1 MARNGTKHFAFTT
14 LACVVLLGMTDLAWA
29 APIRTLYVATNGD
42 DTAEGT
48 TTRPWRTLQHAAQ
61 DVQPGDLI
69 IVRPGRYV
77 GVVLGWDGPQNG
89 TAANPITF
97 RGESGAIIDTRNN
110 RTADGID
117 LEGASFI
124 VIEGFAIA
132 NGGTITRAGIRSV
145 TNRGVVIRNNQVDN
159 AGHWGILSGFSDDLL
174 IENNVTSRS
183 QIEHGIYV
191 SNACVNPIVRNN
203 QVWGNAGN
211 GIHMNGDVSQGGNG
225 LILNALVE
233 KNVIYDNGRQGGSGI
248 NADGV
253 QNSRFLNN
261 LLYNNHASGI
271 SLYKI
276 DGAGGSTNNVIAHNT
291 ISMPSDGRWALN
303 IQNGSTGTSVVNNIL
318 HNNHSFRGSIDISA
332 DSLSNFSSDYN
343 VVMERFIVDNGPVQN
358 LAQWRQQTGQDRNSV
373 VAIPTTLFV
382 NAAGHD
388 YQLLSNSPAR
398 DKGVV
403 RNDVREDRIGTLR
416 PVGPTS
422 DIGAYEFR
430 STAGTTPPPTPT
442 NLRIVH

>member
-1 MARNGTKHFAFTT
+1 
-14 LACVVLLGMTDLAWA
+14 MTDLAWA

-42 DTAEGT
+42 DTADGT

-77 GVVLGWDGPQNG
+77 GFVLGWDGPQNG

-110 RTADGID
+110 RTADGIN
-117 LEGASFI
+117 LEGAAFI
-124 VIEGFAIA
+124 VIEGF
-132 NGGTITRAGIRSV
+132 
-145 TNRGVVIRNNQVDN
+145 
-159 AGHWGILSGFSDDLL
+159 
-174 IENNVTSRS
+174 VTSRS

-211 GIHMNGDVSQGGNG
+211 GIHMNGDVSQGENG

-291 ISMPSDGRWALN
+291 ISMASDGRWALN

-332 DSLSNFSSDYN
+332 DSLSNFSSNYN
-343 VVMERFIVDNGPVQN
+343 VVMDRFIVDNGPVQN

-373 VAIPTTLFV
+373 VATPTALFV
-382 NAAGHD
+382 NPAGND